1 MYLLPKGDT
10 KGSCSLC
17 FGVKIDEFYIYLA
30 FEYSDVEASIKGS
43 IVSVKNPKSGTIIAD
58 EIKEI
63 ILTEDKKYPSLANI
77 KIREKV
83 HS

>member
-1 MYLLPKGDT
+1 MCYCKNLKLLDCEMIDT
-10 KGSCSLC
+10 
-17 FGVKIDEFYIYLA
+17 DLA

-43 IVSVKNPKSGTIIAD
+43 IVSVKNPKSGTIMAGD
-58 EIKEI
+58 IKEI

>member
-1 MYLLPKGDT
+1 MAGD
-10 KGSCSLC
+10 
-17 FGVKIDEFYIYLA
+17 
-30 FEYSDVEASIKGS
+30 
-43 IVSVKNPKSGTIIAD
+43 
-58 EIKEI
+58 IKEI

>member
-1 MYLLPKGDT
+1 MCYCKNLKLLDCEMIDT
-10 KGSCSLC
+10 
-17 FGVKIDEFYIYLA
+17 DLA

-43 IVSVKNPKSGTIIAD
+43 IVSVKNPKSGTIMAD
-58 EIKEI
+58 DIKEI